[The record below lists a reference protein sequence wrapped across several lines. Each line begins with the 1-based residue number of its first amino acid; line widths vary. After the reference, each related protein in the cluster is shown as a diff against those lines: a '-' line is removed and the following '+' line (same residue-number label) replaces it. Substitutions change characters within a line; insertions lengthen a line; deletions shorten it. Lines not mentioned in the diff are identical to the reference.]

1 MSERTPS
8 PGAGP
13 AFLAGLALGPA
24 CLAAARS
31 LSVVLARADYPFHL
45 EFLETNLLSQA
56 FDLLRGG
63 TLYGDPSRDF
73 VPHEY
78 GPLYPLL
85 LAPLFA
91 LFGPSFLVARG
102 LSSLATL
109 GTVLSLAAWV
119 RAAGGKLASSV
130 LAGAL
135 YLALFGASG
144 CWYDLARVDSLAIF
158 LLVAGAGLLHGKEHP
173 GRGRLWTATLLLLAA
188 AFSKQ
193 TTVPI
198 AMVAFLCAPLPVK
211 PRLLA
216 FAVYAGAG
224 VAIGLAAN
232 AATGGRFLAFTVLV
246 PMSHGLYLEGWL
258 RGLTLFLSPP
268 TLAFPL
274 LAAGAVAGFLGAGR
288 AGRDPASKRSALLLV
303 AAGVV
308 SLLTL
313 FKVGAWVNDLMPAAA
328 FGCLAAALA
337 FDRVLRAGAGLVPVG
352 LASFLLAAVPFGG
365 WFPASAQIP
374 EASDRRTGEA
384 LVSYL
389 RGFPGSFWVADFN
402 YVHVLAGKDPPPT
415 AYAVAEIVEPFAAR
429 REDVAAL
436 ERGAFDLVLADPGTP
451 VSFRARLLA
460 AYRRDERLPSL
471 PADLRTRTGQGIGL
485 AEVWV
490 PKERAVDLPPFPVE
504 RLAPR

>member
-1 MSERTPS
+1 MNPTPERIPERSRTPFV
-8 PGAGP
+8 AL
-13 AFLAGLALGPA
+13 ALAGALVG
-24 CLAAARS
+24 AARA
-31 LSVVLARADYPFHL
+31 LTVLLGRVDYPFHL

-56 FDLLRGG
+56 FDLVRGG
-63 TLYGDPSRDF
+63 ALYGDPSRDF

-91 LFGPSFLVARG
+91 LFGPSFPLARA

-119 RAAGGKLASSV
+119 RAAGGRISSAV

-158 LLVAGAGLLHGKEHP
+158 LLVAGAGLLHARENPGSGKL
-173 GRGRLWTATLLLLAA
+173 GLAILLLLAA

-198 AMVAFLCAPLPVK
+198 AAVALLSTPLPVK
-211 PRLLA
+211 TRLLGL
-216 FAVYAGAG
+216 AVYAVVGAG
-224 VAIGLAAN
+224 LALAAN
-232 AATGGRFLAFTVLV
+232 QATDGRFLAFTVLV
-246 PMSHGLYLEGWL
+246 PMSHGLFLEGWL
-258 RGLTLFLSPP
+258 PGLALLFSPP

-274 LAAGAVAGFLGAGR
+274 LAAGSVAGLLC
-288 AGRDPASKRSALLLV
+288 AGRDSASKRAALLFG
-303 AAGVV
+303 AAGAI

-328 FGCLAAALA
+328 FGTLAAALA
-337 FDRVLRAGAGLVPVG
+337 LDRAQRAGAGFVPVG
-352 LASFLLAAVPFGG
+352 LASLLLAAVPVGG
-365 WFPASAQIP
+365 WFSVRAQIP
-374 EASDRRTGEA
+374 EEADRRAGEA

-389 RGFPGSFWVADFN
+389 RGFPGRFWVADFN
-402 YVHVLAGKDPPPT
+402 YLHVLAGGIPPPT

-429 REDVAAL
+429 REDLAAL
-436 ERGAFDLVLADPGTP
+436 ERGEFDLVLADPDTP

-460 AYRRDERLPSL
+460 AYRRDERMPSL

-490 PKERAVDLPPFPVE
+490 PKARAVDLPPFPAE
-504 RLAPR
+504 GLAPR